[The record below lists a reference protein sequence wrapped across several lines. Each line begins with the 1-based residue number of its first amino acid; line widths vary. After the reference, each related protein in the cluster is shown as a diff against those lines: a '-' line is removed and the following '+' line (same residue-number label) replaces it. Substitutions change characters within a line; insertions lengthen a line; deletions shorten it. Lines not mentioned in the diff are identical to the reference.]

1 MTPVITRAALDEKVS
16 FLMHRYTLF
25 CWLWII
31 TIYNKLGR
39 VQDFSTVSNE
49 WCGSEEMFQG
59 RSQEF
64 LRAGE
69 VSKN

>member
-1 MTPVITRAALDEKVS
+1 M
-16 FLMHRYTLF
+16 M
-25 CWLWII
+25 

-49 WCGSEEMFQG
+49 WCGSEGMFQG